1 MAGSSTSRPE
11 NAPATA
17 STVSSASRRWSGMEP
32 FMSLSEAT
40 LTRSQDAT
48 AMNDRGLRELAAQLV
63 AALNARID
71 AGQAGAVPDEA
82 LQQLMTTLVK
92 VYAAKFDEG
101 QRPTLLAADG
111 GVSATAVLVTTSAL
125 MKASNLEIFELGM
138 WQSWSGTR

>member
-1 MAGSSTSRPE
+1 
-11 NAPATA
+11 
-17 STVSSASRRWSGMEP
+17 
-32 FMSLSEAT
+32 
-40 LTRSQDAT
+40 
-48 AMNDRGLRELAAQLV
+48 MNDRGLRELAAQLV

-101 QRPTLLAADG
+101 QRPALLAADG